1 MSNAP
6 HTSVRRDVAI
16 QRRYYSDTASS
27 YETMHA
33 HEGAADAFSRDFV
46 HCTLRLLNVQSVLDV
61 GAATGRGLRD
71 FRNALPGVFV
81 CGVEPVAALLQQGRA
96 SGNISG
102 AAVLRAG
109 GEALP
114 FPDNTFDAVCEF
126 ATLHHVP
133 NPSAVVREMLR
144 VARKVV
150 VIADSNRFGQGS
162 WPVRLFKL
170 FIYKLGLWRAF
181 DFLRTG
187 GRRYQISE
195 GDGLF
200 YSYSVYDS
208 YHLAASWADRVL
220 LVPSDSGQSR
230 SWLHPL
236 LTAKGV
242 ILIAIREPQE
252 GEKKD

>member
-6 HTSVRRDVAI
+6 HTPVRRDVAI
-16 QRRYYSDTASS
+16 QRQYYSDTASH

-33 HEGAADAFSRDFV
+33 HEGAVDPFSQDFV
-46 HCTLRLLNVQSVLDV
+46 HSILRFFQIQSILDV
-61 GAATGRGLRD
+61 GTATGRGLCD
-71 FRNALPGVFV
+71 FRTALPSVFV
-81 CGVEPVAALLQQGRA
+81 CGIEPVAALLQQGHAAGNLSGVCVLQA
-96 SGNISG
+96 S
-102 AAVLRAG
+102 

-114 FPDNTFDAVCEF
+114 FPDKSFDAVCEF

-133 NPSAVVREMLR
+133 NPSAVVTEMLR
-144 VARKVV
+144 VARRVV
-150 VIADSNRFGQGS
+150 VIADSNRFGQGP
-162 WPVRLFKL
+162 WPVRFLKL
-170 FIYKLGLWRAF
+170 LIYKLGLWHTF

-187 GRRYQISE
+187 GNRYQISE

-208 YHLAASWADRVL
+208 YDLAARWADRIL
-220 LVPSDSGQSR
+220 LFSGDSDKSR

-242 ILIAIREPQE
+242 ILIAIREPRE
-252 GEKKD
+252 GEKKS

>member
-6 HTSVRRDVAI
+6 HTSVRRDVEI
-16 QRRYYSDTASS
+16 QRQYYSDTASR

-33 HEGAADAFSRDFV
+33 HEGAVDPFLQDFV
-46 HCTLRLLNVQSVLDV
+46 HSILRLFHVQSVLDV
-61 GAATGRGLRD
+61 RTATGRGLCEL
-71 FRNALPGVFV
+71 RNALPGVFV

-96 SGNISG
+96 SGNLSDISVVQ
-102 AAVLRAG
+102 AS

-114 FPDNTFDAVCEF
+114 FLDNSFDAVCEF

-133 NPSAVVREMLR
+133 NPSAVVLEMLR
-144 VARKVV
+144 VARRVV
-150 VIADSNRFGQGS
+150 VIADSNRFGQGP
-162 WPVRLFKL
+162 WPARLLKL
-170 FIYKLGLWRAF
+170 LLYKFGLWRAF

-187 GRRYQISE
+187 GKRYQISE

-208 YHLAASWADRVL
+208 YDPAARWADRL
-220 LVPSDSGQSR
+220 LLFSGDSGKSR

-242 ILIAIREPQE
+242 ILIAIREPRE
-252 GEKKD
+252 GEKKS

>member
-1 MSNAP
+1 MSRAP
-6 HTSVRRDVAI
+6 HTSVRRDVEI
-16 QRRYYSDTASS
+16 QRQYYSDTASC

-33 HEGAADAFSRDFV
+33 HEGAVDPFSQDFV
-46 HCTLRLLNVQSVLDV
+46 HSILRLFHVQSILDV
-61 GAATGRGLRD
+61 GTATGRGLCD

-81 CGVEPVAALLQQGRA
+81 CGVEPVAALLQQGRS
-96 SGNISG
+96 SGNFLDVS
-102 AAVLRAG
+102 VLQAS

-114 FPDNTFDAVCEF
+114 FPHNSFDAVCEF

-133 NPSAVVREMLR
+133 NPSAVVLEMLR
-144 VARKVV
+144 VARRVV
-150 VIADSNRFGQGS
+150 VIADSNRFGQGT
-162 WPVRLFKL
+162 WPARLFKL
-170 FIYKLGLWRAF
+170 IIYKLGLWRAF

-187 GRRYQISE
+187 GKRYQISE

-208 YHLAASWADRVL
+208 FDLAARWADRVL
-220 LVPSDSGQSR
+220 LLSSDSGKSS

-242 ILIAIREPQE
+242 ILIAIREPRE
-252 GEKKD
+252 GEKKS